1 MATGM
6 TDKKAKAQTVAT
18 SSKNRRARKKRRTEI
33 SSSEEDSS
41 DDGDSSSDGDANDS
55 DNAVEDAPAELQT
68 QQDAVAEIEHLRV
81 RSRAPV
87 PGDEKTAED
96 VVQTRMKLRQMQDL
110 LVADGA
116 AAVGD
121 GGASESQDVAAVSS
135 DDWLKLMLSQY
146 GDDID
151 ALRTGD
157 SFLRSVYMV
166 ADLDNMEIG
175 LATANHDNN
184 DSEDIEVLSTGIPS
198 AMTPASSLTWGA
210 QSTSMF
216 VQSGVQLSS
225 IPASQSSYHFQS
237 KMSTTT
243 ATTKRDSNMKTGTAV
258 TSTSSSTVSSIS
270 SGSSNAANG
279 NASMLNSM
287 YSFTGSLFLLIAAI
301 I

>member
-1 MATGM
+1 M

-151 ALRTGD
+151 ALRTGAGD
-157 SFLRSVYMV
+157 FRGESV
-166 ADLDNMEIG
+166 
-175 LATANHDNN
+175 
-184 DSEDIEVLSTGIPS
+184 
-198 AMTPASSLTWGA
+198 TP
-210 QSTSMF
+210 
-216 VQSGVQLSS
+216 
-225 IPASQSSYHFQS
+225 
-237 KMSTTT
+237 
-243 ATTKRDSNMKTGTAV
+243 GTAMLEKLHRERRYTDGQKEHAGEHAGEQTMGEV
-258 TSTSSSTVSSIS
+258 
-270 SGSSNAANG
+270 AAG
-279 NASMLNSM
+279 RNSRRR
-287 YSFTGSLFLLIAAI
+287 SEGG
-301 I
+301 